1 MDLRQL
7 EYIIAVADH
16 GTFTKAAV
24 AMHVSQPSLS
34 NGVRNLESELGVELF
49 KRLGRTVRLTSAGE
63 QVVHAGRRV
72 IRDVADLTTVS
83 RSVAD
88 IQTGQLDLVAL
99 PTLAVDPLAQ
109 LVGKFRT
116 RFPGI
121 TIHVGEPEDASSI
134 EREVSSGN
142 AELGFTD
149 ITTGGSGLA
158 RVELFRQEV
167 FAVCPPTTTLP
178 DGPITPDQLAALPL
192 IATPPGTST
201 RRLLDRVIS
210 RSQLDPSIAVQIH
223 FREAILPLVLAG
235 AGIAL
240 LPAPMAHDAKT
251 RGAVVRSLRPAVTR
265 RIGVV
270 HRPGLLSPAATAM
283 LRLSKKHKPPRS
295 LPNQVE
301 K

>member
-1 MDLRQL
+1 MDLRQF
-7 EYIIAVADH
+7 EYIVAVADQ
-16 GTFTKAAV
+16 GTFTKAAIS
-24 AMHVSQPSLS
+24 MHVSQPSLS

-49 KRLGRTVRLTSAGE
+49 ARLGRTVRLTSAGE
-63 QVVHAGRRV
+63 QVVHVARRV

-88 IQTGQLDLVAL
+88 VQTGQLDLVAL

-109 LVGKFRT
+109 LVGQFRS

-121 TIHVGEPEDASSI
+121 TIRVGEPEDASSI

-149 ITTGGSGLA
+149 ITTGGTGLV

-167 FAVCPPTTTLP
+167 FAVCPPTTDLP
-178 DGPITPDQLAALPL
+178 EGPITPEQLATLPL

-201 RRLLDRVIS
+201 RRLLDRVVS
-210 RSQLDPSIAVQIH
+210 RSQVDPNIVVQIH
-223 FREAILPLVLAG
+223 HREAILALVLAG
-235 AGIAL
+235 AGVAL
-240 LPAPMAHDAKT
+240 LPAPMAHDAET
-251 RGAVVRSLRPAVTR
+251 RGAAVRPLRPAVTR

-283 LRLSKKHKPPRS
+283 LKLAKAHKPR
-295 LPNQVE
+295 
-301 K
+301 